1 MSKQKKI
8 IDIKNVG
15 EFYQT
20 LKKEIVVELFNSY
33 DKCGVFE
40 WATDEQKK
48 DVLEF
53 GCAVLSNVYNPI
65 QKRYT
70 QQEKNKNKKI
80 IKCYEKDYK
89 KLKSNQN
96 QKAIECLKEIREI
109 LYKERYPNQYGD
121 VVDMITIDFY
131 IYDKIKELEK
141 NDE

>member
-15 EFYQT
+15 EFYQA

-89 KLKSNQN
+89 KLKSDQN
-96 QKAIECLKEIREI
+96 QKAIECLKEVR
-109 LYKERYPNQYGD
+109 QD
-121 VVDMITIDFY
+121 VLIDNCEDYSVDLNYLVELIDN
-131 IYDKIKELEK
+131 KIKELEK
-141 NDE
+141 NNES